1 MIRSLGIRARFTLAI
16 AGTVALAVLGLVIAV
31 GAFGTMMLR
40 STHDVALQREAN
52 RVVSLLNTNADYVAS
67 GSCAYST
74 EPACTVVIDADTPVG
89 RSMMGLSITNE
100 QLALTRDAGQ
110 ARDDPDG
117 MPQTAE
123 DSLWSDATIRSEHGP
138 VAVRVLTLPLADGR
152 ALVTASPTEIIDRAV
167 SRLVLIL
174 VLAGTATVFGAAVV
188 SALVAARTVRPIL
201 RLTDAAEHVVGAGD
215 PTGRVALPR
224 RDELGRLS
232 VAIDDMLARLDLAEA
247 ARRHLIEDASHDLR
261 SPLTA
266 LSTNL
271 ELLERDAL
279 PPELRERLLTDARH
293 ETADMARLVHNIT
306 DLATAVEARLP
317 VSEYS
322 PSRVVEDAVGAARRR
337 WHRTEFMVEA
347 RLPHQHQAVGD
358 HDLLV
363 RVVLNL
369 LDNSAKYGPA
379 DGVVRIE
386 AGEDDDTWWVSVA
399 DDGPGIPA
407 DALPHVFDRSYRV
420 DRSVRQPGSGIGLA
434 MAKQTAERLG
444 GTLTATSAAA
454 SAASPTSGTTMRL
467 RLPLVN
473 IQVDHGKA
481 KPYQVRQVLAAIDK
495 LEGEHS

>member
-1 MIRSLGIRARFTLAI
+1 MNVRTGSARTRPALGIRGRFTLAI
-16 AGTVALAVLGLVIAV
+16 AGTVALAVIMLVVAV
-31 GAFGTMMLR
+31 GAFGTIMLR

-52 RVVSLLNTNADYVAS
+52 RVVALLNTNADYVAS

-74 EPACTVVIDADTPVG
+74 EPACTVVIDADTPA
-89 RSMMGLSITNE
+89 GLSMNGLRITEE
-100 QLALTRDAGQ
+100 QLALTRDSTRA
-110 ARDDPDG
+110 ADG
-117 MPQTAE
+117 AA
-123 DSLWSDATIRSEHGP
+123 DSLWSDADPIWSDETIRTEHGS
-138 VAVRVLTLPLADGR
+138 VDVRVLALPLADGR

-167 SRLVLIL
+167 GRLVLIL
-174 VLAGTATVFGAAVV
+174 VLAGIATVLGAAVV

-224 RDELGRLS
+224 SDELGRLS
-232 VAIDDMLARLDLAEA
+232 VAIDDMLARLDRAEA

-306 DLATAVEARLP
+306 DLATAVETRLP

-337 WHRTEFMVEA
+337 WHRTDFIVEA
-347 RLPHQHQAVGD
+347 SLPHQHQAVGD

-363 RVVLNL
+363 RALLNL
-369 LDNSAKYGPA
+369 LDNAAKYGPA

-386 AGEDDDTWWVSVA
+386 AGAAHDAWWVAVA

-444 GTLTATSAAA
+444 GTLTASSAAA
-454 SAASPTSGTTMRL
+454 SAASEPSGTTMRL
-467 RLPLVN
+467 RLPFRPPN
-473 IQVDHGKA
+473 SFI
-481 KPYQVRQVLAAIDK
+481 
-495 LEGEHS
+495 GETSERPD